1 MAYTGANIRDFG
13 DPAENFFRQNSLF
26 RMLPECRKIIST
38 YGEDDA
44 SIIVWAYVLLHHVK
58 SPFHRL
64 DNKYDI
70 ISRDF
75 MENKFDTDI
84 IFGEDFYDLSEEIRQ
99 QCMTT
104 AAYELS
110 LNIDALK
117 KARSIVFGTGKSSDI
132 MGYVE
137 KAPKALAQL
146 ISLQR
151 EADNTDKV
159 KVNKK
164 FAGQM
169 AQASRPKIISDA
181 ENLDF
186 SNEYE

>member
-1 MAYTGANIRDFG
+1 MAYSGNNIRDFG
-13 DPAENFFRQNSLF
+13 SPGENFFRQNPLF
-26 RMLPECRKIIST
+26 KMMPECRKLIKD

-44 SIIVWAYVLLHHVK
+44 SIIVWAYILIHHVK

-64 DNKYDI
+64 DNKHDI

-75 MENKFDTDI
+75 MENKFDAEI
-84 IFGEDFYDLSEEIRQ
+84 LFGDEFYDLSEEIRQ

-110 LNIDALK
+110 LNIDAVK
-117 KARSIVFGTGKSSDI
+117 KARSIVFGAGKSSEI

-137 KAPKALAQL
+137 KAPKALSQL
-146 ISLQR
+146 VTLQR

-159 KVNKK
+159 KSNKK

-169 AQASRPKIISDA
+169 AQASRPKIVSDTD
-181 ENLDF
+181 NLDF
-186 SNEYE
+186 SNEYD